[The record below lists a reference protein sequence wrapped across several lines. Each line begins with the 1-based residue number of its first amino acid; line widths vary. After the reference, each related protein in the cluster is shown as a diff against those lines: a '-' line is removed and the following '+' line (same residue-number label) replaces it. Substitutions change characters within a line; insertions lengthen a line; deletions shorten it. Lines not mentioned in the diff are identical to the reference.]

1 VITMDVILSIL
12 RAYVYV
18 RAKNVPKKRKNNKKK
33 KKGGIREQRILHL
46 YKFVTFYLTEIYVLL
61 CYN

>member
-1 VITMDVILSIL
+1 MDVILSIL

-33 KKGGIREQRILHL
+33 KKGGIREQRILNL
-46 YKFVTFYLTEIYVLL
+46 YIYVT
-61 CYN
+61 Y

>member
-33 KKGGIREQRILHL
+33 EEGRYPRAENIEP
-46 YKFVTFYLTEIYVLL
+46 VNL
-61 CYN
+61 CYILGV